1 MNKYYGILPLI
12 IAVSLFS
19 GICSGMNNYVGI
31 SITLNGLRDGDIL
44 SRYPLT
50 YADTIDGGESCV
62 WDLSNLKPG
71 KPYISEVRLVNDST
85 ERYRIAEL
93 RTSVCYE
100 TRGDTL
106 IFAGHENNQ
115 WRLEFDR
122 CEPWLTNSMIYGHT
136 SFDMLHGKGIYCDR
150 LRYAVR
156 GYSRIGIDATG
167 MLILPEGDT
176 LRNVQRI
183 HTLRTFLHNYFPI
196 DSIDCDI
203 TEEDLAKASAENR
216 LLYQD
221 MRRWYAPGYRYP
233 LLEVQ
238 TLTPSAGGTPIMQH
252 TCYTPASE
260 MEELLSDP
268 DNHELRELI
277 RLGKAIG
284 SASGDASLSAN
295 NYELRGGDDIRY
307 RFDQNRGECTVDVHY
322 TVEKATDVEFILAD
336 VIGFLYK
343 AGSYHCE
350 PGEEYSVSISYGNIP
365 GAGPY
370 VLYICNGD
378 NRYSEKFNK

>member
-1 MNKYYGILPLI
+1 
-12 IAVSLFS
+12 
-19 GICSGMNNYVGI
+19 
-31 SITLNGLRDGDIL
+31 
-44 SRYPLT
+44 
-50 YADTIDGGESCV
+50 
-62 WDLSNLKPG
+62 
-71 KPYISEVRLVNDST
+71 
-85 ERYRIAEL
+85 
-93 RTSVCYE
+93 
-100 TRGDTL
+100 
-106 IFAGHENNQ
+106 
-115 WRLEFDR
+115 
-122 CEPWLTNSMIYGHT
+122 
-136 SFDMLHGKGIYCDR
+136 
-150 LRYAVR
+150 
-156 GYSRIGIDATG
+156 
-167 MLILPEGDT
+167 
-176 LRNVQRI
+176 
-183 HTLRTFLHNYFPI
+183 
-196 DSIDCDI
+196 
-203 TEEDLAKASAENR
+203 
-216 LLYQD
+216 
-221 MRRWYAPGYRYP
+221 
-233 LLEVQ
+233 
-238 TLTPSAGGTPIMQH
+238 MQH